1 MLDEFL
7 PAIEEVQAD
16 GAVILLKWDGLR
28 SAKKY
33 TVVVTKS
40 EVDYAWREDSDDMAQ
55 SLQRALADYKTVRN
69 L

>member
-7 PAIEEVQAD
+7 PAIENVQAD
-16 GAVILLKWDGLR
+16 GAVVLLKWDGLR

-33 TVVVTKS
+33 TVVVTNA
-40 EVDYAWREDSDDMAQ
+40 EVDYVWREDSDDMAQ
-55 SLQRALADYKTVRN
+55 SIQRALSDYKTARE

>member
-16 GAVILLKWDGLR
+16 GAVVLLKWDGLR
-28 SAKKY
+28 CAKKY
-33 TVVVTKS
+33 TVVVTNAD
-40 EVDYAWREDSDDMAQ
+40 VDYVWREDSDDMTH
-55 SLQRALADYKTVRN
+55 SLQRALEDYKAARG